1 MSERT
6 PIVADAPAEEIG
18 DELPAIDPTKP
29 MIASAWGRKR
39 SGKSYFNRRL
49 FRSWPYDKLAIDV
62 NGDADPGPD
71 AIPVHRDAVGL
82 LPSRFPDVAP
92 TVPGVPAGGPRTLVF
107 RADPGS
113 PTYEDDLDRATGMV
127 LYPQDHRALVWCGE
141 VGEFMPT
148 AQRTRPHMR
157 RLLMQNRH
165 YNASAL
171 FDGPR
176 PVNVNPLVL
185 AQSDFVAVFDLPR
198 PEDRER
204 IADTIGYPTKRFV
217 EECEKTFTR
226 GEHWFLL
233 WHAEEH
239 ILYRCAPLPPMAAA
253 GARASSVPPP

>member
-6 PIVADAPAEEIG
+6 PIVADAPAQEIG

-39 SGKSYFNRRL
+39 SGKSTFNRRL
-49 FRSWPYDKLAIDV
+49 YRSWPFDKLAIDV
-62 NGDADPGPD
+62 NGDADPGAD
-71 AIPVHRDAVGL
+71 AIAVHQDALGL

-92 TVPGVPAGGPRTLVF
+92 SVPGAPRPGARNLVY

-113 PTYEDDLDRATGMV
+113 PTYEDDLDRAVGMA

-141 VGEFMPT
+141 VGGCMPS
-148 AQRTRPHMR
+148 AGRTRPHMR

-165 YNASAL
+165 YQASAL

-176 PVNVNPLVL
+176 PVHVNKLVL
-185 AQSDFVAVFDLPR
+185 GQSDFVAVFDLPD
-198 PEDRER
+198 PDDRER
-204 IADTIGYPTKRFV
+204 IAKEIGYPPRRFF
-217 EECEKTFTR
+217 EECETTFRR

-233 WHAEEH
+233 WHAETH
-239 ILYRCAPLPPMAAA
+239 TLYRCAPLPPMAED
-253 GARASSVPPP
+253 